1 VRLGLRYDMRSPAV
15 GVAGSRLWRSVV
27 DQCVWADGLSAET
40 VLLGEHHGDV
50 DGYNPSPML
59 LAAAILGSTER
70 IGVHLSALVA
80 PLHDPVRLA
89 EDLAV
94 LSLLGGGRVE
104 VTLGIGYR
112 PHEYAMFGVDRA
124 DRRRLLKETVDV
136 LRAAWRGDA
145 FDHDGR
151 RVLVR
156 PLPDAAD
163 LPRVHFGG
171 STERAAREAA
181 RAGLGFRPGVPELW
195 DAYADELV
203 RLGRPVPDRPP
214 VSGPAFLFV
223 TDDPDRDLA
232 RLAPNLL
239 DTTNTYA
246 EWALERG
253 AGSTKYRPLSDPAEL
268 AARGFRVVTPAG
280 CIELAER
287 LGPGGELRF
296 HPLMGGIDP
305 DLAWTGLRRF
315 EDAVLPELEAR
326 GLRNAAARASTAID
340 HRHHPAARPDRT
352 MEA

>member
-1 VRLGLRYDMRSPAV
+1 MRLGLRYDMRSPAV
-15 GVAGSRLWRSVV
+15 GVAGSRLWQSVV
-27 DQCVWADGLSAET
+27 DQCVWADGLGAET

-112 PHEYAMFGVDRA
+112 PHEYAMFGVEPS
-124 DRRRLLKETVDV
+124 DRRRLLEEAVDV
-136 LRAAWRGDA
+136 ITAAWRGET
-145 FDHDGR
+145 FEYDGR

-156 PLPDAAD
+156 PLPEAAA
-163 LPRVHFGG
+163 LPRVHLGA
-171 STERAAREAA
+171 STVRAAREVA
-181 RAGLGFRPGVPELW
+181 RLGLGFRPGIPELW
-195 DAYADELV
+195 DVYADELV

-232 RLAPNLL
+232 HLAPNLL

-253 AGSTKYRPLSDPAEL
+253 AGTTKYKPVSDPDEL
-268 AARGFRVVTPAG
+268 AARGFRVVTPTG
-280 CIELAER
+280 CVELAEQ
-287 LGPGGELRF
+287 LGPDGELRF

-305 DLAWTGLRRF
+305 DLAWAGLRRF

-326 GLRNAAARASTAID
+326 GLRDPRARVAGD
-340 HRHHPAARPDRT
+340 RHHHRAAVPSQT
-352 MEA
+352 KEA